1 MTTPPNRDSEF
12 DQWLR
17 ESLSSG
23 PAAGDAR
30 GEADVAAAVKMRAR
44 ERRFRQRAVM
54 LYFAV
59 TAGVGLY
66 VLATAGVPLPLNLGV
81 NGLALAGGALGLIAL
96 ARSRRAAS
104 QSSTRDD
111 ST

>member
-1 MTTPPNRDSEF
+1 MTTPPNRDFEF

-17 ESLSSG
+17 QSLSSG
-23 PAAGDAR
+23 RPAGDAR

-44 ERRFRQRAVM
+44 ERRFRQRAVTM
-54 LYFAV
+54 YGVV
-59 TAGVGLY
+59 TAGVGIY
-66 VLATAGVPLPLNLGV
+66 VLAVAEVPLPVNLGV
-81 NGLALAGGALGLIAL
+81 NGLALTLGALGLMTL
-96 ARSRRAAS
+96 ARSRRTAS